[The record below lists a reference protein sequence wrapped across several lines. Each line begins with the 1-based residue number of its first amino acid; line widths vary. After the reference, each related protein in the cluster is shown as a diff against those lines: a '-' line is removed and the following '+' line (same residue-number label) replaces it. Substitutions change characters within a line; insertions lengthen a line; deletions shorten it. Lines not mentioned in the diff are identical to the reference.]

1 MNVVAGLGGT
11 LPGERMM
18 KHMVCVT
25 KDIPAKAISGHPSAG
40 DSLKGFFADPIG
52 TIQIHRDKE

>member
-1 MNVVAGLGGT
+1 
-11 LPGERMM
+11 MM